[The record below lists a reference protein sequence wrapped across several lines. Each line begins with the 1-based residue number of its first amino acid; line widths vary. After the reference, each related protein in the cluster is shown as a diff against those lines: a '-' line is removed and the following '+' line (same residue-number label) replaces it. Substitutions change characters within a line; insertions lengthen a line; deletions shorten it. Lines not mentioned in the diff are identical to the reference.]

1 MTSDRKDTWLLQ
13 AMRGVIALWAVV
25 LVLAMCPYT
34 ADPVGPIKTLI
45 TAWTVVLLAVLWGSA
60 VCFQGVLPYTGRLLR
75 VFLLLFWCVQLWTLL
90 GAIPDSIDKIAFHQ
104 WTMLCVL
111 SFFVAQAYQ
120 TATHVR
126 RLLEVLVLAVTLS
139 SIYGFLQAAG
149 WDPFPWSMTDV
160 EEYRG
165 LPSTFAHPNFAGHAL
180 LLTSI
185 MAVGLLLWTISEWRK
200 GFGAKLRAGALALA
214 LGIMAT
220 HLWLTHMRSV
230 RIALVCT
237 VLFLL
242 LFYGLQ
248 RWTKSVR
255 RAAFLSC
262 LLPVIIGGAVLL
274 LVLPRVLAR
283 DPFPALDG
291 SMVLRLNGYYGATQM
306 VLDHPF
312 AGVGPGSYAL
322 ENIPYWTT
330 FEKQWYATEGR
341 KNNHVHNDILEMA
354 AEGGFP
360 AAFAYIALLLAVIVG
375 ALLLYQDADP
385 GRKRLAWILAACFV
399 AFAVDG
405 LFGFN
410 IRVPVSAGFFFV
422 LLGALDGQKTTV
434 YSTEWAKKKWILALV
449 FAGISLSPAFLQTDV
464 FRAALLHQR
473 ASGAQVWAQR
483 FQAQGDLK
491 RAMATVNEGYRDLE
505 AAQELTPRDHRLPE
519 MLGHFDLDKQDNA
532 AAVEHFKEALRHAPH
547 HVGVKVALGRAH
559 LNEALALFSKQD
571 AKDQEAFE
579 AALANAETAGKEALA
594 LCDVMPQA
602 YEVLGRVAY
611 MRALRQGAQGKDAT
625 AMWVDTE
632 RYLRE
637 ALRYGLTPYPMTY
650 RVLSQACAQ
659 QGDISGAEQALRI
672 AAEIQPSDAETWKKF
687 RVFASTYQRVEGYAK
702 AIERH
707 LPALKKAQS
716 AKATELI
723 ATLSLDLATC
733 YQQQGGKAIVAR
745 EVLEEALQAS
755 PQRLDLWGAYA
766 RMLPEEG
773 RWETLLLKWKKAPK
787 GTPGLLTKLA
797 DLDLSGLL
805 DASKV
810 LANAAQQRALQAT
823 PQEVAQ
829 ALGWLA
835 ELLWQHFQQ
844 EDMTPDQEAHAA
856 LHLGAVYLASG
867 QWRMADLLL
876 GQALPHLPRSERA
889 LALCYRSDALA
900 ALGQQKAAFVLTQ
913 EALSLA
919 PDNVLVRWNYARRLR
934 EAGRKEEASF
944 EYVSLLKLVRPQTD
958 LHRKLQMEYQTL

>member
-1 MTSDRKDTWLLQ
+1 MKSERKDTWLLQ
-13 AMRGVIALWAVV
+13 AMRVLIALWAVV

-45 TAWTVVLLAVLWGSA
+45 TAWTVVLLALLWGTA
-60 VCFQGVLPYTGRLLR
+60 ICFQGVQQYFGRLFTI
-75 VFLLLFWCVQLWTLL
+75 FLPIFLSAPLFSLIFTDFFGIPFLPIFHWLTL
-90 GAIPDSIDKIAFHQ
+90 AF
-104 WTMLCVL
+104 L
-111 SFFVAQAYQ
+111 SFFAAQAYQ
-120 TATHVR
+120 TVTQVR

-180 LLTSI
+180 LLTVI
-185 MAVGLLLWTISEWRK
+185 MAVGLLLWAISEWRK
-200 GFGAKLRAGALALA
+200 GFGSKLRAGALALA
-214 LGIMAT
+214 LGIMGT

-230 RIALVCT
+230 RIALPCT

-262 LLPVIIGGAVLL
+262 FLPILIGGAVLL
-274 LVLPRVLAR
+274 LVLPHVLAR

-312 AGVGPGSYAL
+312 AGVGPDHYTI
-322 ENIPYWTT
+322 ENIPYWTD

-360 AAFAYIALLLAVIVG
+360 AAFAYIALLLAAIVS
-375 ALLLYQDADP
+375 ALMLYQDADP

-405 LFGFN
+405 FFGFN

-422 LLGALDGQKTTV
+422 LLGALDGQKTKISRMRHKRGKYIT
-434 YSTEWAKKKWILALV
+434 ALAGVLV
-449 FAGISLSPAFLQTDV
+449 LLSPALAQTDV

-483 FQAQGDLK
+483 FRAQGDLK

-505 AAQELTPRDHRLPE
+505 AAQELTPWDHRLPE

-532 AAVEHFKEALRHAPH
+532 AAVEHFNEALQKAPH
-547 HVGVKVALGRAH
+547 HVGVKVALGRAY

-611 MRALRQGAQGKDAT
+611 MRALRQGGQGKDAT
-625 AMWVDTE
+625 AMWVETE
-632 RYLRE
+632 RYLRD

-659 QGDISGAEQALRI
+659 QGDIPGAEQALRI

-702 AIERH
+702 TIERH
-707 LPALKKAQS
+707 LPALKAQPTKA
-716 AKATELI
+716 AELI

-733 YQQQGGKAIVAR
+733 YQQQGGKEIVAR
-745 EVLEEALQAS
+745 EVLEEALQTS

-766 RMLPEEG
+766 RMLPQEG

-810 LANAAQQRALQAT
+810 LANAAQQRTLRAT

-829 ALGWLA
+829 ELGWLA
-835 ELLWQHFQQ
+835 ELLWQHLQQ

-876 GQALPHLPRSERA
+876 GQALTHLPRSERA

-900 ALGQQKAAFVLTQ
+900 ALGQQKAAFALTQ

-919 PDNVLVRWNYARRLR
+919 QDNVLVRWNYARRLR
-934 EAGRKEEASF
+934 EAGRKEEARF